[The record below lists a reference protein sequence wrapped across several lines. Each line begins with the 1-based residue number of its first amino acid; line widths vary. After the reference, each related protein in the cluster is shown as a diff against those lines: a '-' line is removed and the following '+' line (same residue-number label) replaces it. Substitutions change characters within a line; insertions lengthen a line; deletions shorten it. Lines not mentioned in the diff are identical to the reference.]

1 MLFGKSG
8 VVRSGLGQE
17 KYGKLSILIFS
28 HNPGAIPPISL
39 SLSAEGCLLASTNK
53 CEEF

>member
-28 HNPGAIPPISL
+28 HNLGAIPPISL
-39 SLSAEGCLLASTNK
+39 SLSRRLFAGQYQQM
-53 CEEF
+53 